1 MEGPGDP
8 NPSPPLF
15 LDQIEARRAEIF
27 FLRPAPA
34 YLRVWIPPFPPPP
47 PHLSELLKV
56 WIRHWSYKGDS
67 ALASVFLSIYNVN
80 SMNQTKGLFFTR
92 TATINV

>member
-1 MEGPGDP
+1 MEEPGGPD
-8 NPSPPLF
+8 PSPPLF

-27 FLRPAPA
+27 FLRAAPP
-34 YLRVWIPPFPPPP
+34 YLRVWIPPLSSPP
-47 PHLSELLKV
+47 LKV

-92 TATINV
+92 TATINI